1 MSKTPSNPKGTRD
14 FLPSELSKRNYILD
28 ILKKNFQLIGFSQIE
43 TPALE
48 KNTTLLGKYGSEGDR
63 LIFKILNSG
72 DKVKKADLN
81 ALKENKLL
89 EFTNSISEKGL
100 RYDLTVPLAR
110 FVAQH
115 QNDIVFPFKRFQIQ
129 NVWRADRPQHGRFQ
143 EFTQC
148 DADVI
153 GSNSII
159 QEIELIKLYDKAFTE
174 LGFNDIVFKINH
186 RLILKGLAD
195 YIGAENKLNDF
206 ISIIDKLDKTGLD
219 LVIKEIKDLIEDV
232 SVSKLK
238 NLLEDKTI
246 TIDKLSTFFI
256 DFPEAKKG
264 LNDLSSILEFIYLD
278 NSLNNEIR
286 FDLTLARGLNYYTGT
301 IIEVS
306 SKSNSRIGS
315 LGGGGRYDDLT
326 TLFNMKNTSGV
337 GISFGLDR
345 IYLLMEEKNL
355 FPEYLENSFDIII
368 INFGIKYLKKI
379 FPVIDMF
386 RKNNKKVFV
395 YPDEVKLNKQ
405 FSYANK
411 HNASFAIIMGEDE
424 FNKDEILVKNLT
436 EGSQLTYPISKLDS
450 ILLGLKRD

>member
-1 MSKTPSNPKGTRD
+1 MSKLASNPKGTRD

-28 ILKKNFQLIGFSQIE
+28 ILKNNFQLFGFSQIE

-48 KNTTLLGKYGSEGDR
+48 KNTTLLGKYGNEGDR
-63 LIFKILNSG
+63 LVFKILNSG
-72 DKVKKADLN
+72 DKLKKADIDS
-81 ALKENKLL
+81 LKENKLPA
-89 EFTNSISEKGL
+89 FSNSISEKGL

-159 QEIELIKLYDKAFTE
+159 QEIELIKLYDKIFTE
-174 LGFNDIVFKINH
+174 LGFDDLIFKLNH
-186 RLILKGLAD
+186 RLVLKGLAD
-195 YIGAENKLNDF
+195 YIGIENNLNDF
-206 ISIIDKLDKTGLD
+206 ISIIDKLDKIGLD
-219 LVIKEIKDLIEDV
+219 LVIKEIEDLNSDV
-232 SVSKLK
+232 PTSKLHK
-238 NLLEDKTI
+238 LFEDQTI
-246 TIDKLSTFFI
+246 SLDK
-256 DFPEAKKG
+256 
-264 LNDLSSILEFIYLD
+264 LSSILQNSSVAKNGLEDLRSIFEFFSSEK
-278 NSLNNEIR
+278 SLNNEIR

-301 IIEVS
+301 IIEVV
-306 SKSNSRIGS
+306 SKTNSRLGS

-326 TLFNMKNTSGV
+326 SLFNMKNTSGV

-345 IYLLMEEKNL
+345 IYLLMDEKKL
-355 FPEYLENSFDIII
+355 FPEHLENSFDIII

-379 FPVIDMF
+379 FPVIDML
-386 RKNNKKVFV
+386 RKQNKKVFV
-395 YPDEVKLNKQ
+395 YPDDVKLNKQ

-411 HNASFAIIMGEDE
+411 HNASFAVIMGENE
-424 FNKDEILVKNLT
+424 FNNNEIIIKNMID
-436 EGSQLTYPISKLDS
+436 GSQLTYLLSKADS
-450 ILLGLKRD
+450 ILF

>member
-1 MSKTPSNPKGTRD
+1 MSKQASNPKGTRD

-28 ILKKNFQLIGFSQIE
+28 ILKNNFQLFGFSQIE

-48 KNTTLLGKYGSEGDR
+48 KNTTLLGKYGNEGDR
-63 LIFKILNSG
+63 LVFKILNSG
-72 DKVKKADLN
+72 DKLKKADIDS
-81 ALKENKLL
+81 LKENKLPA
-89 EFTNSISEKGL
+89 FSNSISEKGL

-159 QEIELIKLYDKAFTE
+159 QEIELIKLYDKIFTE
-174 LGFNDIVFKINH
+174 LGFDDVIFKLNH
-186 RLILKGLAD
+186 RLVLKGLAD
-195 YIGAENKLNDF
+195 YIGIENNLNDF
-206 ISIIDKLDKTGLD
+206 ISIIDKLDKIGLD
-219 LVIKEIKDLIEDV
+219 LVIKEIEDLNRDV
-232 SVSKLK
+232 STSKLHK
-238 NLLEDKTI
+238 LFEDQTI
-246 TIDKLSTFFI
+246 SLDK
-256 DFPEAKKG
+256 
-264 LNDLSSILEFIYLD
+264 LSSILQNSSVAKNGLEDLRSIFEFFSSEK
-278 NSLNNEIR
+278 SLNNEIR

-301 IIEVS
+301 IIEVV
-306 SKSNSRIGS
+306 SKTNSRLGS

-326 TLFNMKNTSGV
+326 SLFNMKNTSGV

-345 IYLLMEEKNL
+345 IYLLMDEKKL
-355 FPEYLENSFDIII
+355 FPEHLENSFDIII

-379 FPVIDMF
+379 FPVIDML
-386 RKNNKKVFV
+386 RKQNKKVFV
-395 YPDEVKLNKQ
+395 YPDDVKLNKQ

-411 HNASFAIIMGEDE
+411 HNASFAVIMGENE
-424 FNKDEILVKNLT
+424 FNNNEIIIKNMID
-436 EGSQLTYPISKLDS
+436 GSQLNYLLSKADS
-450 ILLGLKRD
+450 ILF

>member
-1 MSKTPSNPKGTRD
+1 MSKQASNPKGTRD

-28 ILKKNFQLIGFSQIE
+28 ILKNNFQLFGFSQIE

-48 KNTTLLGKYGSEGDR
+48 KNTTLLGKYGNEGDR
-63 LIFKILNSG
+63 LVFKILNSG
-72 DKVKKADLN
+72 DKLKKADIDS
-81 ALKENKLL
+81 LKENKLL
-89 EFTNSISEKGL
+89 AFSNSISEKGL

-159 QEIELIKLYDKAFTE
+159 QEIELIKLYDKIFTE
-174 LGFNDIVFKINH
+174 LGFDDVIFKLNH
-186 RLILKGLAD
+186 RLVLKGLAD
-195 YIGAENKLNDF
+195 YIGIENNLNDF
-206 ISIIDKLDKTGLD
+206 ISIIDKLDKIGLD
-219 LVIKEIKDLIEDV
+219 LVIKEIEDLNSDV
-232 SVSKLK
+232 PTSKLHK
-238 NLLEDKTI
+238 LFEDQTI
-246 TIDKLSTFFI
+246 SLDK
-256 DFPEAKKG
+256 
-264 LNDLSSILEFIYLD
+264 LSSILQNSSVAKNGLEDLRSIFEFFSSEK
-278 NSLNNEIR
+278 SLNNEIR

-301 IIEVS
+301 IIEVV
-306 SKSNSRIGS
+306 SKTNSRLGS

-326 TLFNMKNTSGV
+326 SLFNMKNTSGV

-345 IYLLMEEKNL
+345 IYLLMDEKKL
-355 FPEYLENSFDIII
+355 FPEHLENSFDIII

-386 RKNNKKVFV
+386 RKQNKKVFV
-395 YPDEVKLNKQ
+395 YPDDVKLNKQ

-411 HNASFAIIMGEDE
+411 HNASFAVIMGENE
-424 FNKDEILVKNLT
+424 FNNNEIIIKNMID
-436 EGSQLTYPISKLDS
+436 GSQLTYLLSKADS
-450 ILLGLKRD
+450 ILF

>member
-1 MSKTPSNPKGTRD
+1 MSKQASNPKGTRD

-28 ILKKNFQLIGFSQIE
+28 ILKNNFQLFGFSQIE

-48 KNTTLLGKYGSEGDR
+48 KNTTLLGKYGNEGDR
-63 LIFKILNSG
+63 LVFKILNSG
-72 DKVKKADLN
+72 DKLKKADIDS
-81 ALKENKLL
+81 LKENKLL
-89 EFTNSISEKGL
+89 AFSNSISEKGL

-159 QEIELIKLYDKAFTE
+159 QEIELIKLYDKIFTE
-174 LGFNDIVFKINH
+174 LGFDDVIFKLNH
-186 RLILKGLAD
+186 RLVLKGLAD
-195 YIGAENKLNDF
+195 YIGIENNLNDF
-206 ISIIDKLDKTGLD
+206 ISIIDKLDKIGLD
-219 LVIKEIKDLIEDV
+219 LVIKEIEDLNSDV
-232 SVSKLK
+232 PTSKLHK
-238 NLLEDKTI
+238 LFEDQTI
-246 TIDKLSTFFI
+246 SLDK
-256 DFPEAKKG
+256 
-264 LNDLSSILEFIYLD
+264 LSSILQNSSVAKNGLEDLRSIFEFFSSEK
-278 NSLNNEIR
+278 SLNNEIR

-301 IIEVS
+301 IIEVV
-306 SKSNSRIGS
+306 SKTNSRLGS

-326 TLFNMKNTSGV
+326 SLFNMKNTSGV

-345 IYLLMEEKNL
+345 IYLLMDEKKL
-355 FPEYLENSFDIII
+355 FPEHLENSFDIII

-386 RKNNKKVFV
+386 RKQNKKVFV
-395 YPDEVKLNKQ
+395 YPDDVKLNKQ

-411 HNASFAIIMGEDE
+411 HNASFAVIMGENE
-424 FNKDEILVKNLT
+424 LNNNEIIIKNMID
-436 EGSQLTYPISKLDS
+436 GSQLTYLLSKADS
-450 ILLGLKRD
+450 ILF

>member
-1 MSKTPSNPKGTRD
+1 MSKQASNPKGTRD
-14 FLPSELSKRNYILD
+14 FLPSELSRRNYILD
-28 ILKKNFQLIGFSQIE
+28 ILKNNFQLFGFSQIE

-48 KNTTLLGKYGSEGDR
+48 KNTTLLGKYGNEGDR
-63 LIFKILNSG
+63 LVFKILNSG
-72 DKVKKADLN
+72 DKLKKADIDS
-81 ALKENKLL
+81 LKENKLPA
-89 EFTNSISEKGL
+89 FSNSISEKGL

-159 QEIELIKLYDKAFTE
+159 QEIELIKLYDKIFTE
-174 LGFNDIVFKINH
+174 LGFDDLIFKLNH
-186 RLILKGLAD
+186 RLVLKGLAD
-195 YIGAENKLNDF
+195 YIGIENNLNDF
-206 ISIIDKLDKTGLD
+206 ISIIDKLDKIGLD
-219 LVIKEIKDLIEDV
+219 LVIKEIEDLNSDVPTSKIHKLFEDQTI
-232 SVSKLK
+232 SL
-238 NLLEDKTI
+238 DK
-246 TIDKLSTFFI
+246 
-256 DFPEAKKG
+256 
-264 LNDLSSILEFIYLD
+264 LSSILQNSSVAKNGLEDLRSIFEFFSSEK
-278 NSLNNEIR
+278 SLNNEIR

-301 IIEVS
+301 IIEVV
-306 SKSNSRIGS
+306 SKTNSRLGS

-326 TLFNMKNTSGV
+326 SLFNMKNTSGV

-345 IYLLMEEKNL
+345 IYLLMDEKKL
-355 FPEYLENSFDIII
+355 FPEHLENSFDIII

-386 RKNNKKVFV
+386 RKQNKKVFV
-395 YPDEVKLNKQ
+395 YPDDVKLNKQ

-411 HNASFAIIMGEDE
+411 HNASFAVIMGENE
-424 FNKDEILVKNLT
+424 FNNNEIIIKNMID
-436 EGSQLTYPISKLDS
+436 GSQLTYLLSKADS
-450 ILLGLKRD
+450 ILF

>member
-28 ILKKNFQLIGFSQIE
+28 ILKKNFQLFGFSQIE

-115 QNDIVFPFKRFQIQ
+115 QNDIIFPFKRFQIQ

-159 QEIELIKLYDKAFTE
+159 QEIELIKLYDKVFTE

-264 LNDLSSILEFIYLD
+264 LNDLSSILEFIYFD

-286 FDLTLARGLNYYTGT
+286 FDLTLARGINYYTGT

-306 SKSNSRIGS
+306 SKSNNRIGS

-436 EGSQLTYPISKLDS
+436 EGSQLIYPISKLDS

>member
-1 MSKTPSNPKGTRD
+1 MSKLASNPKGTRD

-28 ILKKNFQLIGFSQIE
+28 ILKNNFQLFGFSQIE

-48 KNTTLLGKYGSEGDR
+48 KNTTLLGKYGNEGDR
-63 LIFKILNSG
+63 LVFKILNSG
-72 DKVKKADLN
+72 DKLKKADIDS
-81 ALKENKLL
+81 LKENKLPA
-89 EFTNSISEKGL
+89 FSNSISEKGL

-159 QEIELIKLYDKAFTE
+159 QEIELIKLYDKIFTE
-174 LGFNDIVFKINH
+174 LGFDDVIFKLNH
-186 RLILKGLAD
+186 RLVLKGLAD
-195 YIGAENKLNDF
+195 YIGIENNLNDF
-206 ISIIDKLDKTGLD
+206 ISIIDKLDKIGLD
-219 LVIKEIKDLIEDV
+219 LVIKEIEDLNSDVPTSKIHKLFEDQTI
-232 SVSKLK
+232 SL
-238 NLLEDKTI
+238 DK
-246 TIDKLSTFFI
+246 
-256 DFPEAKKG
+256 
-264 LNDLSSILEFIYLD
+264 LSSILQNSSVAKNGLEDLRSIFEFFSSEK
-278 NSLNNEIR
+278 SLNNEIR

-301 IIEVS
+301 IIEVV
-306 SKSNSRIGS
+306 SKTNSRLGS

-326 TLFNMKNTSGV
+326 SLFNMKNTSGV

-345 IYLLMEEKNL
+345 IYLLMDEKKL
-355 FPEYLENSFDIII
+355 FPEHLENSFDIII

-379 FPVIDMF
+379 FPVIDML
-386 RKNNKKVFV
+386 RKQNKKVFV
-395 YPDEVKLNKQ
+395 YPDDVKLNKQ

-411 HNASFAIIMGEDE
+411 HNASFAVIMGENE
-424 FNKDEILVKNLT
+424 FNNNEIIIKNMID
-436 EGSQLTYPISKLDS
+436 GSQLTYLLSKADS
-450 ILLGLKRD
+450 ILF